1 MDVDEYIEHKYGYE
15 LQYRSN
21 KMAVVT
27 GVVQAV
33 KDGKRVQINGDWY
46 GSFNPIGDVNAG
58 DNVTFNWEPDKTGK
72 YRNIKGA
79 VSVVAG
85 APSGSSGGG
94 NVGNTSGGRDIIIVR
109 QNALAHATAL
119 VVASGVSDV
128 WASQSLVLRLAEG
141 FTKYSATGDIDEDS
155 PIHEDEGF

>member
-1 MDVDEYIEHKYGYE
+1 
-15 LQYRSN
+15 
-21 KMAVVT
+21 MAVIT

-33 KDGKRVQINGDWY
+33 KDGKRIQVNGDWY

-79 VSVVAG
+79 VNVVAG
-85 APSGSSGGG
+85 GAPSTGSAIAPSG
-94 NVGNTSGGRDIIIVR
+94 GRELTIMR

-128 WASQSLVLRLAEG
+128 WASQSLVLRLAEA
-141 FTKYSATGDIDEDS
+141 FTKYSATGDIEDDS
-155 PIHEDEGF
+155 PVHEDEGF

>member
-1 MDVDEYIEHKYGYE
+1 
-15 LQYRSN
+15 
-21 KMAVVT
+21 MAVVT

-33 KDGKRVQINGDWY
+33 KDGKRLQVNGDWY
-46 GSFNPIGDVNAG
+46 GSFNPVGNVNAG

-79 VSVVAG
+79 VNVVAG
-85 APSGSSGGG
+85 ASNPVSSGGG
-94 NVGNTSGGRDIIIVR
+94 VVATGGRDLIIVR

-141 FTKYSATGDIDEDS
+141 FTKYSATGEIEEDS
-155 PIHEDEGF
+155 PVHEEDGF

>member
-1 MDVDEYIEHKYGYE
+1 
-15 LQYRSN
+15 
-21 KMAVVT
+21 MAVIT

-33 KDGKRVQINGDWY
+33 KDGKRVQVNGDWY
-46 GSFNPIGDVNAG
+46 GSFNPIGDVKAG

-72 YRNIKGA
+72 YRNIKSA
-79 VSVVAG
+79 VTVVAG
-85 APSGSSGGG
+85 GAPSTGSASAPSG
-94 NVGNTSGGRDIIIVR
+94 GRELTIMR

-141 FTKYSATGDIDEDS
+141 FTKYSATGEIEDDS
-155 PIHEDEGF
+155 PIHDEVGF

>member
-1 MDVDEYIEHKYGYE
+1 
-15 LQYRSN
+15 
-21 KMAVVT
+21 MAVVT

-46 GSFNPIGDVNAG
+46 GSFNPIGNVNVG
-58 DNVTFNWEPDKTGK
+58 DNVTFQWEPDKTGK

-85 APSGSSGGG
+85 APSGGNGGS
-94 NVGNTSGGRDIIIVR
+94 NVGNTSGGRDLIIVR

-141 FTKYSATGDIDEDS
+141 FTKYSATGEIEEDS
-155 PIHEDEGF
+155 PIHEDVGF

>member
-1 MDVDEYIEHKYGYE
+1 
-15 LQYRSN
+15 
-21 KMAVVT
+21 MAIIT

-33 KDGKRVQINGDWY
+33 KDGKRLQVNGDWY
-46 GSFNPIGDVNAG
+46 GSFNPVGNVNAG
-58 DNVTFNWEPDKTGK
+58 DNVTFNWEMDKTGK

-79 VSVVAG
+79 VNVVAG
-85 APSGSSGGG
+85 PSNPVSSGGG
-94 NVGNTSGGRDIIIVR
+94 VVASGGRDIIIVR

-141 FTKYSATGDIDEDS
+141 FTKYSATGEIEEDS
-155 PIHEDEGF
+155 PVHEEDGF

>member
-1 MDVDEYIEHKYGYE
+1 
-15 LQYRSN
+15 
-21 KMAVVT
+21 MAVIT

-46 GSFNPIGDVNAG
+46 GSFNPIGNVNAG
-58 DNVTFNWEPDKTGK
+58 DNVTFNWELDKTGK
-72 YRNIKGA
+72 YRNIKGP
-79 VSVVAG
+79 VNVVAG
-85 APSGSSGGG
+85 ASNSVSSGASGSI
-94 NVGNTSGGRDIIIVR
+94 SGGRDIVIVR

-141 FTKYSATGDIDEDS
+141 FAKYSATGEIEDDN
-155 PIHEDEGF
+155 PIHEDGGF

>member
-1 MDVDEYIEHKYGYE
+1 
-15 LQYRSN
+15 
-21 KMAVVT
+21 MAVMT

-46 GSFNPIGDVNAG
+46 GSFNPIGNVNAG
-58 DNVTFNWEPDKTGK
+58 DNVTFNWDMDKTGK

-79 VSVVAG
+79 VNVVAG
-85 APSGSSGGG
+85 APSPVSSGGG
-94 NVGNTSGGRDIIIVR
+94 VVATGGRDLIIVR

-128 WASQSLVLRLAEG
+128 WSAQSVVLRLAEG
-141 FTKYSATGDIDEDS
+141 FTKYSATGEIEDDS
-155 PIHEDEGF
+155 PVHEEDGF

>member
-1 MDVDEYIEHKYGYE
+1 
-15 LQYRSN
+15 
-21 KMAVVT
+21 MAVVT

-46 GSFNPIGDVNAG
+46 GSFNPIGNVNAG

-72 YRNIKGA
+72 YRNIKSA
-79 VSVVAG
+79 VTVVAG
-85 APSGSSGGG
+85 GAPSTGSASAPSG
-94 NVGNTSGGRDIIIVR
+94 GRELTIMR

-128 WASQSLVLRLAEG
+128 WASQSLVLRLAEA
-141 FTKYSATGDIDEDS
+141 FTKYSATGEIEEDS
-155 PIHEDEGF
+155 PVHEEDGF